1 MGKIMVV
8 GQAEHEYSPDICR
21 IDLNFEITRKTAS
34 EASNVCTERC
44 EQLLKKLKEELGID
58 PSSIE
63 QYSDRIS
70 RESDYHSNEVYY
82 ESRKSM
88 CLYIPTN
95 MRIVN
100 TIRSIIG
107 MGFEDVSF
115 STNYMVSNEEEL
127 NKELLKEAIAD
138 SRGRAELLAES
149 MGLKITGVDS
159 ADLSGKEDVYDLTEE
174 SERGLVRY
182 KMSADGANSF
192 SDQLKPEQI
201 ELSSKVKIVWLVE

>member
-8 GQAEHEYSPDICR
+8 GQAGHEYSPDICM
-21 IDLNFEITRKTAS
+21 IDMEVRITRKTAS
-34 EASNVCTERC
+34 EASIACTARC

-58 PSSIE
+58 PGSIE
-63 QYSDRIS
+63 LCSDVIRRKS
-70 RESDYHSNEVYY
+70 EYHSNEINY
-82 ESRKSM
+82 ESEKSL

-115 STNYMVSNEEEL
+115 STSYKVSNEEEL
-127 NKELLKEAIAD
+127 NKELLKEAIAN
-138 SRGRAELLAES
+138 SRAKAELLAES

-159 ADLSGKEDVYDLTEE
+159 ANLSGEEDVYDLTEE
-174 SERGLVRY
+174 SERILARY
-182 KMSADGANSF
+182 KMSAERADTL
-192 SDQLKPEQI
+192 SDQLKPGQI
-201 ELSSKVKIVWLVE
+201 ELSSEVEIVWLVD

>member
-1 MGKIMVV
+1 MGKITVV
-8 GQAEHEYSPDICR
+8 GQAEHEYSPDICM
-21 IDLNFEITRKTAS
+21 IDMEVRITRKTAS
-34 EASNVCTERC
+34 EASIACTARC

-127 NKELLKEAIAD
+127 NKELLKEAIAN
-138 SRGRAELLAES
+138 SRAKAELLAES